1 MTALFQEMPIQRL
14 SCSLPSVRLHADLD
28 AELRALAALQQKPL
42 VQVMRNILYHYL
54 QVEEELMRLEIED
67 APVRH
72 SAKTDQVMSQKV
84 SVTKEVKGAFIQRA
98 QVLYLPQT
106 TMLRM
111 IFEAGVERWKRTL

>member
-28 AELRALAALQQKPL
+28 ADLRALAALQQKPL

-54 QVEEELMRLEIED
+54 QIEEELMRLEIED
-67 APVRH
+67 APVRR
-72 SAKTDQVMSQKV
+72 STKSEQVMSQKV
-84 SVTKEVKGAFIQRA
+84 GVTEEIKGAFVERA
-98 QVLYLPQT
+98 RSLYLPQT

>member
-1 MTALFQEMPIQRL
+1 MRPLFEEMPIQRL
-14 SCSLPSVRLHADLD
+14 SCSLPSVRLHASLD
-28 AELRALAALQQKPL
+28 ADLRALAALQQKPL

-54 QVEEELMRLEIED
+54 QIEEELMRLEIED

>member
-1 MTALFQEMPIQRL
+1 MTALFAEMPIQRL
-14 SCSLPSVRLHADLD
+14 SCSLPSVRLHASLD

>member
-1 MTALFQEMPIQRL
+1 MRPLFEEMPIQRL
-14 SCSLPSVRLHADLD
+14 SCSLPSVRMHASLD
-28 AELRALAALQQKPL
+28 ADLRALAQLQQKPL

-54 QVEEELMRLEIED
+54 QIEEEQMRLEIED
-67 APVRH
+67 APIRR
-72 SAKTDQVMSQKV
+72 SPKTDQVMSQKV
-84 SVTKEVKGAFIQRA
+84 SVTKEMKDAFVERS